1 LIAVAEVVKQEK
13 MVLLAF
19 PSLFDFPYSKWESFF
34 EEIRKDYLESDT
46 DTGTSGKPL
55 EEGISDPPI
64 QRRGIRSILA
74 TSISQVVC
82 LKSSR
87 GGGSSRAQPPHPP
100 EECSSVWGVLPND
113 G

>member
-13 MVLLAF
+13 LVLLAF

-55 EEGISDPPI
+55 ELTVQLDL
-64 QRRGIRSILA
+64 RRKKL
-74 TSISQVVC
+74 
-82 LKSSR
+82 L
-87 GGGSSRAQPPHPP
+87 
-100 EECSSVWGVLPND
+100 LY
-113 G
+113 

>member
-55 EEGISDPPI
+55 ELTVQLDL
-64 QRRGIRSILA
+64 RRKL
-74 TSISQVVC
+74 
-82 LKSSR
+82 L
-87 GGGSSRAQPPHPP
+87 
-100 EECSSVWGVLPND
+100 
-113 G
+113 